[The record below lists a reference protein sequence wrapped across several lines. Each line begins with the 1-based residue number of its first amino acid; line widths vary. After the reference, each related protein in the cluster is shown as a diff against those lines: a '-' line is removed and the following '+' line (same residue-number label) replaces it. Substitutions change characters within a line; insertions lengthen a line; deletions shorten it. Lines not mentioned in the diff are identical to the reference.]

1 MKIAFLF
8 DAMLYGGIERVGINY
23 LKILKEEGHDVE
35 VFILNTRRLSGIVDE
50 IPSDLKVY
58 KVLVNKYMCPNRY
71 WYLAKRWWWGKFAF
85 PIAHTFAYIFL
96 RIYGLRFLIYG
107 KYDLAISM
115 AGHTSDLSINAY
127 NIIRSE
133 KKLAWLHGALYE
145 YMIIDPGYE
154 RLYSKIK
161 NIVTLNDFSEG
172 LCFFFNKYLKINS
185 RKIFNPCYIENNL
198 IDDHLVNEIKAKY
211 GEFILMVG
219 RMTAPKNPIGLMKA
233 IEYIYEKYGVK
244 YNTVFLGDGDKMNE
258 YKEYAAKS
266 QIADC
271 FHLIGNVPEPQSYYK
286 AAKMFGFSSFSEGLP
301 TVIVEAMCFGLPIDT
316 SDTNVR
322 EILDQGKYG
331 LISPID
337 DEVGLGEN
345 IHQIMS
351 NPEVYKKYSELSI
364 QRFEAFKP
372 ETIKA
377 QFTDFLLN
385 LK

>member
-154 RLYSKIK
+154 RLYSM
-161 NIVTLNDFSEG
+161 
-172 LCFFFNKYLKINS
+172 
-185 RKIFNPCYIENNL
+185 IFQRDY
-198 IDDHLVNEIKAKY
+198 V
-211 GEFILMVG
+211 
-219 RMTAPKNPIGLMKA
+219 
-233 IEYIYEKYGVK
+233 
-244 YNTVFLGDGDKMNE
+244 
-258 YKEYAAKS
+258 
-266 QIADC
+266 
-271 FHLIGNVPEPQSYYK
+271 
-286 AAKMFGFSSFSEGLP
+286 FSS
-301 TVIVEAMCFGLPIDT
+301 
-316 SDTNVR
+316 TN
-322 EILDQGKYG
+322 I
-331 LISPID
+331 
-337 DEVGLGEN
+337 
-345 IHQIMS
+345 
-351 NPEVYKKYSELSI
+351 
-364 QRFEAFKP
+364 
-372 ETIKA
+372 
-377 QFTDFLLN
+377 
-385 LK
+385 

>member
-244 YNTVFLGDGDKMNE
+244 YNTVF
-258 YKEYAAKS
+258 
-266 QIADC
+266 
-271 FHLIGNVPEPQSYYK
+271 F
-286 AAKMFGFSSFSEGLP
+286 
-301 TVIVEAMCFGLPIDT
+301 
-316 SDTNVR
+316 R
-322 EILDQGKYG
+322 
-331 LISPID
+331 
-337 DEVGLGEN
+337 
-345 IHQIMS
+345 
-351 NPEVYKKYSELSI
+351 
-364 QRFEAFKP
+364 RW
-372 ETIKA
+372 
-377 QFTDFLLN
+377 
-385 LK
+385 